1 VDVLGFDIGGTRLKA
16 GRVDPAGQILALRS
30 TATPETLAGLI
41 EAVAELTEELH
52 PGHGTISVGAGCR
65 GIVDP
70 VTSKVEALP
79 GPASF
84 LEGTL
89 LCDLF
94 PRAAEF
100 AADNDARVA
109 MAGEMAWG
117 AARGCRHALM
127 LTLGTGVGGAVL
139 TGGRL
144 AHGAGNVAGHLG
156 HVTVDPD
163 GPRCICGNRGCLETY
178 FSARAIEA
186 EAFAAAHRGCE
197 TVLRTRLGQSGRL
210 TCEEVFAAAAAGD
223 AVASEIVERAIR
235 VLGGAIAGLV
245 HAFDPE
251 VVILG
256 GQISLAGDILFEG
269 VRREVWARTRRL
281 LRREV
286 PVVPSQVEDPYTAL
300 RRDVRSSQALSQ
312 VRLV

>member
-1 VDVLGFDIGGTRLKA
+1 VEFLGFDIGGTRLKA
-16 GRVDPAGQILALRS
+16 GRVDESGQILALR
-30 TATPETLAGLI
+30 TVATPETLAALK
-41 EAVAELTEELH
+41 AVVGDLLGELQAGSEPLR
-52 PGHGTISVGAGCR
+52 VGVGCR

-70 VTSKVEALP
+70 ETTRVEALP
-79 GPASF
+79 GPAAF
-84 LEGTL
+84 LEGAL
-89 LCDLF
+89 LRDLF
-94 PRAAEF
+94 PAAARL

-139 TGGRL
+139 TDGRL
-144 AHGAGNVAGHLG
+144 VHGAGNVAGHLG

-197 TVLRTRLGQSGRL
+197 TVLVQRYQESGGRL
-210 TCEEVFAAAAAGD
+210 TCEEVFAAAGAGD
-223 AVASEIVERAIR
+223 GLALDIVRRAVR
-235 VLGGAIAGLV
+235 VLGGTIAGLV
-245 HAFDPE
+245 HALDPE

-256 GQISLAGDILFEG
+256 GQISLAGEILFGG
-269 VRREVWARTRRL
+269 VRTEVWARTRRL

-286 PVVPSQVEDPYTAL
+286 PVVPSQVEDPSGVAGAAAMVMT
-300 RRDVRSSQALSQ
+300 RG
-312 VRLV
+312 

>member
-1 VDVLGFDIGGTRLKA
+1 VEILGFDIGGTRLKA
-16 GRVDPAGQILALRS
+16 GRVDPSGQILALRS
-30 TATPETLAGLI
+30 SPTPDTLAGLM
-41 EAVAELTEELH
+41 EAVAELTEHLH
-52 PGHGTISVGAGCR
+52 PGGGAIPIGAGCR

-89 LCDLF
+89 LRDLF

-139 TGGRL
+139 TGGSL

-156 HVTVDPD
+156 HVTVDPS
-163 GPRCICGNRGCLETY
+163 GPRCICGNRGCLETF

-186 EAFAAAHRGCE
+186 EAFAAAHRGCD
-197 TVLRTRLGQSGRL
+197 TVLRTRFEQAGRL
-210 TCEEVFAAAAAGD
+210 TCEEVFAAAGAGD
-223 AVASEIVERAIR
+223 PVASEIVERAVR

-245 HAFDPE
+245 HALDPE

-256 GQISLAGDILFEG
+256 GQISLAGDILFAG
-269 VRREVWARTRRL
+269 VRREVWWRTCRL

-286 PVVPSQVEDPYTAL
+286 PVVPSQVQDPSGVAGAAAMVMT
-300 RRDVRSSQALSQ
+300 RR
-312 VRLV
+312 